1 MAGQA
6 VWPDGVTARI
16 PTLAGERLGD
26 PSAVVDV
33 IDVDLPLSGELS
45 KAVCRCCAWKV
56 QGPAYNR
63 NAVLAKARAHA
74 RECRA
79 LPRPGVR

>member
-6 VWPDGVTARI
+6 WPEGVTARI

-33 IDVDLPLSGELS
+33 IDLDLPLSGELS

-56 QGPAYNR
+56 QEPANR
-63 NAVLAKARAHA
+63 RNVVVTQATAHA
-74 RECRA
+74 NRCRA
-79 LPRPGVR
+79 LPKPGVQ